1 MVLYELMSQ
10 LFPFKDF
17 PLPVSP
23 NQLVCDGKRPTL
35 KSRATRTPI
44 QLQEVMELCWQQDPD
59 DRPTMS
65 EIVEWMLTPAFDQ
78 LRVKVTLQGVQ
89 SISCACMCR
98 LLPEYEEDAEPS
110 AEISASSDSDGIQT
124 KEGANVFD
132 DGEHNFKTSQAKTGA
147 DSGEML
153 RSGGH
158 NLVEGGDKERRAL
171 EPCTQIWMCGR
182 DKRKGLLELF
192 TYIDGDPLHYV
203 SCTWVVC

>member
-10 LFPFKDF
+10 LFPFKDSVF
-17 PLPVSP
+17 P
-23 NQLVCDGKRPTL
+23 NQLVCDGKRPEL

-44 QLQEVMELCWQQDPD
+44 QLQEVMELCWQHDPD

-98 LLPEYEEDAEPS
+98 LLPEYEENAKPCS
-110 AEISASSDSDGIQT
+110 EISTTSDSDSIET
-124 KEGANVFD
+124 KEGTNVFD
-132 DGEHNFKTSQAKTGA
+132 DGEHTFKTSQAKTGGSA
-147 DSGEML
+147 KKTDS
-153 RSGGH
+153 RSVRESG
-158 NLVEGGDKERRAL
+158 KSKRRVL

-182 DKRKGLLELF
+182 DKRKGLFELF
-192 TYIDGDPLHYV
+192 TYIDGDPLRYV
-203 SCTWVVC
+203 SSVTVIYTA